1 MADFS
6 EKLRAK
12 AATIPA
18 LNANTEY
25 ESKNRNVE
33 YRLVE
38 ILRELPDNSLIPSL
52 KPDDYQN
59 LFESIKLEMKI
70 RTPVHISKD
79 NTVLCGNN
87 RLKIA
92 KEIGIK
98 EIPVIVVDVP
108 KEKYFFYA
116 LEDNLFRR
124 QLNDAQKAE
133 LILMLK
139 PEIRKHA
146 AERSKQNLK
155 KGNQKPEDMSSN
167 TVGNTSASLAA
178 RVGISKD
185 YLNKYEKVKKEN
197 PELAEQVK
205 KDAIKLKQA
214 YRKIKTTLPAPLSGK
229 FGIRKIKKDESRR
242 IITVICE
249 DYQAYFHISR
259 VIDTAAE
266 ELKKDEEA
274 QNG

>member
-12 AATIPA
+12 AATIA
-18 LNANTEY
+18 TLNADTEY

-33 YRLVE
+33 YRPVDL
-38 ILRELPDNSLIPSL
+38 LHELPDNNLIPSL

-59 LFESIKLEMKI
+59 LFESIRQEMKI
-70 RTPVHISKD
+70 RTPVHIAKD

-139 PEIRKHA
+139 PELQKQA
-146 AERSKQNLK
+146 VERSRENLK
-155 KGNQKPEDMSSN
+155 STPERVESN
-167 TVGNTSASLAA
+167 PVGRTRDVLAKKA
-178 RVGISKD
+178 GVSVDVVK
-185 YLNKYEKVKKEN
+185 KSEKIKKEN
-197 PELAEQVK
+197 PMLFDEVK
-205 KDAIKLKQA
+205 KGKVSIHRA
-214 YRKIKTTLPAPLSGK
+214 YNQIKTSLPAPLSGK

-249 DYQAYFHISR
+249 DYQSYFHISR

-266 ELKKDEEA
+266 EIKKDEEA

>member
-18 LNANTEY
+18 LNADTEY

-33 YRLVE
+33 YRSVE
-38 ILRELPDNSLIPSL
+38 ILHELPDNNIIPSL

-59 LFESIKLEMKI
+59 LFESIKQEMKI
-70 RTPVHISKD
+70 RTPLHISKD

-98 EIPVIVVDVP
+98 KIPVIVVDVP

-133 LILMLK
+133 LILTPKAALCGCLRKTLK
-139 PEIRKHA
+139 A
-146 AERSKQNLK
+146 NVS
-155 KGNQKPEDMSSN
+155 
-167 TVGNTSASLAA
+167 
-178 RVGISKD
+178 
-185 YLNKYEKVKKEN
+185 
-197 PELAEQVK
+197 
-205 KDAIKLKQA
+205 
-214 YRKIKTTLPAPLSGK
+214 
-229 FGIRKIKKDESRR
+229 
-242 IITVICE
+242 
-249 DYQAYFHISR
+249 
-259 VIDTAAE
+259 
-266 ELKKDEEA
+266 
-274 QNG
+274 

>member
-6 EKLRAK
+6 EKLRMK

-18 LNANTEY
+18 LNADTEY

-33 YRLVE
+33 YRPVDL
-38 ILRELPDNSLIPSL
+38 LHELPDNNLIPSL
-52 KPDDYQN
+52 KPDDYNN
-59 LFESIKLEMKI
+59 LFESIRREMKI
-70 RTPVHISKD
+70 RTPVHIAKD

-139 PEIRKHA
+139 PELQK
-146 AERSKQNLK
+146 KQLENK
-155 KGNQKPEDMSSN
+155 AVNFNKNKNTKCIESN
-167 TVGNTSASLAA
+167 TLGRTAVILAKKA
-178 RVGISKD
+178 GISQDTLQKS
-185 YLNKYEKVKKEN
+185 EKIKKEN
-197 PELAEQVK
+197 PVLFDEVK
-205 KDAIKLKQA
+205 KGKVSIHRA
-214 YRKIKTTLPAPLSGK
+214 YNQIKTTLPAPLSGK
-229 FGIRKIKKDESRR
+229 FGIRKIKKDESHR
-242 IITVICE
+242 IFTVICE

-259 VIDTAAE
+259 VVDAAAE